1 MSRKVTSNWQA
12 VFARHQQTFVIAGV
26 VIVAGLL
33 ALVTNSFLTGN
44 AKAVVAAPQEKP
56 RQVGNVFYPT
66 TAQWT
71 NLSVEQVKAE
81 PFRSEHITE
90 GKVSIDEDQSTL
102 IFSPYSG
109 RVLRLFVRTG
119 QTVEKGQPLFVVE
132 ATDTVQTQ
140 NDFIAAVSA
149 RNKAHS
155 QLHVAETSERRHR
168 ELFEKKSLSMREFEN
183 TQAVL
188 TAAQND
194 ARSSDTALE
203 ASRNRLR
210 ILGLSDEEIEALQ
223 NEGAISPETI
233 IRAPIAGTI
242 VQRKVGPGQ
251 YVTNSVS
258 DPVFVIGDLSKV
270 WLIAYVR
277 ESAAPLVR
285 VGQTIRFNVLAFP
298 QKPFEAE
305 VSYVSSTLDP
315 TTRRLYVRAVVDNS
329 DKILKP
335 EMFASVTLLTGEDNI
350 HPSLPREAVIYDG
363 DDARI
368 WVARD
373 DKGIEVRTVKI
384 GVSKGKRLSIIQGLN
399 EGERVIVKGSIF
411 LDRQS
416 SGG

>member
-1 MSRKVTSNWQA
+1 MSRQTKSYWEKRL
-12 VFARHQQTFVIAGV
+12 ARHQQAFVIAGV

-33 ALVTNSFLTGN
+33 ALITNSFLSGN
-44 AKAVVAAPQEKP
+44 AKAVIAIAQEKP
-56 RQVGNVFYPT
+56 KRVGNVFYPT

-71 NLSVEQVKAE
+71 NLGVEQVLTE
-81 PFRSEHITE
+81 SFRSEHITE
-90 GKVSIDEDQSTL
+90 GKISIDEDQSTL

-119 QTVEKGQPLFVVE
+119 QMVEKGQPLFVVE

-155 QLHVAETSERRHR
+155 QLHVAEISERRHR
-168 ELFEKKSLSMREFEN
+168 ELFEKKSLSAREYDN
-183 TQAVL
+183 TQAIL

-210 ILGLSDEEIEALQ
+210 ILGLSDEEIEALK
-223 NEGAISPETI
+223 NHGAISPETI
-233 IRAPIAGTI
+233 IRAPITGTI

-277 ESAAPLVR
+277 ESAAPLAR
-285 VGQTIRFNVLAFP
+285 IGQTIRFNVLAFP

-305 VSYVSSTLDP
+305 IDYVSSTLDS
-315 TTRRLYVRAVVDNS
+315 TTRRLYVRATIDNP

-335 EMFASVTLLTGEDNI
+335 EMFASVTLLTGDDNI
-350 HPSLPREAVIYDG
+350 YPSLPREAVIYDG
-363 DDARI
+363 DEARV
-368 WVARD
+368 WVARE
-373 DKGIEVRTVKI
+373 DKGIEVRPVKV
-384 GVSKGKRLSIIQGLN
+384 GTGKGKRLSIIDGLK
-399 EGERVIVKGSIF
+399 EGERVVVKGSIF
-411 LDRQS
+411 LDRQT